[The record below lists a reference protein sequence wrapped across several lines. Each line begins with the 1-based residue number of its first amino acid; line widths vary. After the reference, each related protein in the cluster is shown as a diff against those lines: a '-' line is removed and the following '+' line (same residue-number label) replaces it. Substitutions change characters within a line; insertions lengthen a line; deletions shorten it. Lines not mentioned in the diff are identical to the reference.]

1 MSEPDDPRW
10 LDDVSDEL
18 RQEVPVR
25 AAWRAR
31 LLDDVA
37 RARRPVAGDDFDDR
51 DDDAI
56 PRVAASAPHRA
67 PRARD
72 RGIVLR
78 PLTGIAAA
86 AVFVALGAGAT
97 LATLSWR
104 ARTLPDTRAIAGG
117 TPDTATSAAPVAS
130 NASNV
135 SNVSASDRQ
144 VVRFEL
150 AAPTAS
156 RVALVGSFNEWNPV
170 ATPLRRD
177 PSTGKWIV
185 SLRLPPGR
193 HVYAFVVDG
202 DVTADPTAPRA
213 ADDDFGSANSVLL
226 VAGRAS

>member
-1 MSEPDDPRW
+1 MSEPDNPRW
-10 LDDVSDEL
+10 LDEIGDEL

-51 DDDAI
+51 NDEPPVI
-56 PRVAASAPHRA
+56 PAASTETAAASPLRE
-67 PRARD
+67 RR
-72 RGIVLR
+72 IVLH

-86 AVFVALGAGAT
+86 VVFIALGVGAT
-97 LATLSWR
+97 LTALSWR
-104 ARTLPDTRAIAGG
+104 TRTLADSSTANG
-117 TPDTATSAAPVAS
+117 TTPRPGTTLVS
-130 NASNV
+130 NAS
-135 SNVSASDRQ
+135 ADRE

-150 AAPTAS
+150 SAPTAA

-170 ATPLRRD
+170 ATPLQRD
-177 PSTGKWIV
+177 SSTGKWIV

-202 DVTADPTAPRA
+202 DVKADPTAPRA
-213 ADDDFGSANSVLL
+213 ADDDFGSANSVVL
-226 VAGRAS
+226 VGGRTS